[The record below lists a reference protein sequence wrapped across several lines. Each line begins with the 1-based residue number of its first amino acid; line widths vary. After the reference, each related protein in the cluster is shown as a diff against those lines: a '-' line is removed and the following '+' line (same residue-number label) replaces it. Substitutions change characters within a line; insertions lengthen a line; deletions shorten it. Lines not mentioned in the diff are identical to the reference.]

1 MRLKVAL
8 TGALLAGAV
17 FIVPARAQAQNV
29 TYSTTGVFSG
39 ALASTYCTNGGA
51 LGSSCT
57 QPGGFTLFFNP
68 VALSA
73 NNVPNI
79 PGATVPLGNF
89 FVSGSGLA
97 TAPTGANQL
106 FFSILIN
113 QTLPTGGMGNAYGT
127 ITGTVQ
133 GNSDGNFSTLLFSPN
148 QTVTIGLVTYVVKFD
163 QGENG
168 IRIAYQGADAD
179 NTTSVKASL
188 LLTPEPAS
196 MLLVGTGLLG
206 MFGAMHRRKSR
217 TGGRQ
222 AA

>member
-1 MRLKVAL
+1 M
-8 TGALLAGAV
+8 
-17 FIVPARAQAQNV
+17 F
-29 TYSTTGVFSG
+29 
-39 ALASTYCTNGGA
+39 CTNGGA
-51 LGSSCT
+51 AGSSCT

-68 VALSA
+68 VGLSA

-106 FFSILIN
+106 FFSIMIT
-113 QTLPTGGMGNAYGT
+113 QIAPTGGSGDATGT

-148 QTVTIGLVTYVVKFD
+148 QTVTIGAVTYVVKFD
-163 QGENG
+163 QGETG
-168 IRIAYQGADAD
+168 IRIAYQGADASVID

-188 LLTPEPAS
+188 LATPEPAS
-196 MLLVGTGLLG
+196 VFLVGTGLLG
-206 MFGAMHRRKSR
+206 MFAAMRRRKSVSVD
-217 TGGRQ
+217 GL